1 MPKGQAGGGISV
13 GFWIGLI
20 VLAVVLIEVVGAMIK
35 PLTQA
40 LTGYKLNDTT
50 FGPILFTVVP
60 ILVGA
65 SVLLVL
71 VFALIPGRHH

>member
-1 MPKGQAGGGISV
+1 MPKGSHGGLSV

-20 VLAVVLIEVVGAMIK
+20 VMAVVLIEVVGALIK
-35 PLTQA
+35 PLTAA

-71 VFALIPGRHH
+71 VFALIPSRHK